1 MKCFNLEIADRIA
14 HISFIRPEKRNSM
27 IREFWEELPA
37 LVNDID
43 AGSKARVI
51 VLSSTGP
58 HFTSGID
65 VSLFGQLAASDASD
79 KKTRDLQANAAFY
92 DQVLLLQG
100 TFSALEDARIPVLA
114 AVQGGCIGGGL
125 DLVTA
130 CDMRYATKDAFFS
143 LFETNLAM
151 TADVGTFPR
160 LAKLIPEGFVKEMA
174 YTGGNISAQ
183 NAYRFGLVNEIYD
196 THEEMVE
203 AVLAIAKDIAKK
215 APLAVH
221 GCKKL
226 INYSRDHTTADTL
239 DYIAIWNAA
248 NFKVDEIME
257 AMAARAQKRDG
268 QFVDLPKRAVK

>member
-1 MKCFNLEIADRIA
+1 MKCFNLEIADSVA

-65 VSLFGQLAASDASD
+65 VSLFGQLAASDAPD

-92 DQVLLLQG
+92 DQVLRLQG
-100 TFSALEDARIPVLA
+100 TFSALEEARIPVLA

-174 YTGGNISAQ
+174 YTGGNISAH

>member
-1 MKCFNLEIADRIA
+1 MKCFNLEIADSVA

-27 IREFWEELPA
+27 IREFWEELPV

-65 VSLFGQLAASDASD
+65 VSLFGQLAASDAPD

-92 DQVLLLQG
+92 DQVLRLQG
-100 TFSALEDARIPVLA
+100 TFSALEEARIPVLA

-257 AMAARAQKRDG
+257 AMAARAEKRDG

>member
-1 MKCFNLEIADRIA
+1 MKCFSLEIADSVA

-65 VSLFGQLAASDASD
+65 VSLFGQLAASDAPD

-92 DQVLLLQG
+92 DQVLRLQG
-100 TFSALEDARIPVLA
+100 TFSALEEARIPVLA

-174 YTGGNISAQ
+174 YTGGNISAH

>member
-1 MKCFNLEIADRIA
+1 MKCFNLEIADSVA

-65 VSLFGQLAASDASD
+65 VSLFGQLAASDAPD

-92 DQVLLLQG
+92 DQVLRLQG
-100 TFSALEDARIPVLA
+100 TFSALEEARIPVLA

-130 CDMRYATKDAFFS
+130 CDMRYATKEAFFS

-203 AVLAIAKDIAKK
+203 AVLTIAKDIAKK

-257 AMAARAQKRDG
+257 AMAARAEKRDG
-268 QFVDLPKRAVK
+268 QFVDLPKRAIK